1 MRHRVLWACTIVT
14 LVAACAPKDPGA
26 SSPDAQSTEPA
37 ATTATGPAA
46 TTEPEPSAASPVP
59 PAAPVVERS
68 FVPLSRVT
76 ETWGGLRLSNQ
87 RAQFAAFDGEMRL
100 EHAGAM
106 PDAAGP
112 ELAGAQV
119 YRITN
124 AEDFF
129 ARNAGRN
136 AFCSEPPRWLAVRAV
151 AAEGRPGNEFWV
163 AFITAEDWSS
173 YRPELAGYC
182 GGGLYAP

>member
-1 MRHRVLWACTIVT
+1 MRRTT
-14 LVAACAPKDPGA
+14 PGA

-37 ATTATGPAA
+37 ATAAPEPDATTATEPAA
-46 TTEPEPSAASPVP
+46 ATEPGPSAAPPEP
-59 PAAPVVERS
+59 PAAHVVERS

-76 ETWGGLRLSNQ
+76 ETWGALRLSNQ
-87 RAQFAAFDGEMRL
+87 RAQFAAFDGEMQL
-100 EHAGAM
+100 EHAGVM
-106 PDAAGP
+106 LDAAGT
-112 ELAGAQV
+112 ELRGAQV
-119 YRITN
+119 YCITN
-124 AEDFF
+124 AEDYF

-151 AAEGRPGNEFWV
+151 ATEARPGDEFWV
-163 AFITAEDWSS
+163 PLMTAEDWSS